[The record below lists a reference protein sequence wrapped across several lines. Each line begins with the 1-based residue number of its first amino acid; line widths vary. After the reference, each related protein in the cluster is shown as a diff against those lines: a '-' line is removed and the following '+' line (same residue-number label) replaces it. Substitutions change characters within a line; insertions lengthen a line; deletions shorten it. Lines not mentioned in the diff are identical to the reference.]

1 MGFSISWIAV
11 RYKTPDT
18 LLEEL
23 SLKRTGEMSEY
34 PEAPICGR
42 TLPGGWFML
51 VFDEINHPLVTT
63 KSFAAISKDC
73 DAVICSIEEHVMVA
87 TSELWRNGEQIWRI
101 EHDAQQS
108 IDHIEASGNL
118 PSEYAAIV
126 EEYAT
131 QQENAGGK
139 KADTDYFFEIP
150 LQIAKN
156 IVGFK
161 HDESDFQ
168 DEGFEE
174 FQDVA
179 VSPKIRP
186 TAAVEKT
193 PHHDVPKHKPWWKVW

>member
-11 RYKTPDT
+11 RHKTPDT
-18 LLEEL
+18 VLEEL

-42 TLPGGWFML
+42 TLPEGWFML
-51 VFDEINHPLVTT
+51 VFGEIDHPLVTT
-63 KSFAAISKDC
+63 QSFAAISKDC
-73 DAVICSIEEHVMVA
+73 DAVICSIEEHVMLA

-108 IDHIEASGNL
+108 IDHIEVSGNL
-118 PSEYAAIV
+118 PSEYAVIV
-126 EEYAT
+126 KEYAA

-174 FQDVA
+174 FQTVT
-179 VSPKIRP
+179 VSSKIRP
-186 TAAVEKT
+186 TAVVEEI
-193 PHHDVPKHKPWWKVW
+193 PQPELPK